1 MSTVFS
7 DFFFDYDKEDTAGVT
22 DQQRMLTPHRH
33 LILPLSIWK
42 SVLLCFE
49 FMFRFMDFL
58 RWFTVC
64 DCHYFV
70 YISHKT
76 ILFSFLNFKTHTLF
90 YWFFFVHH
98 SLYYAIINRKTTLFN
113 ISTKYLLI
121 TIPFWAVWC
130 PKTRYLSTPK
140 CSLLLRKWAIY

>member
-1 MSTVFS
+1 MTRRVWPISKGCS
-7 DFFFDYDKEDTAGVT
+7 
-22 DQQRMLTPHRH
+22 L
-33 LILPLSIWK
+33 LIGTWFYLYLFGSLCC
-42 SVLLCFE
+42 SALNLCFVLWI
-49 FMFRFMDFL
+49 FWDGLRFVIVIISYTFHIKQFCFL
-58 RWFTVC
+58 FWISRLI
-64 DCHYFV
+64 HYF
-70 YISHKT
+70 ID
-76 ILFSFLNFKTHTLF
+76 
-90 YWFFFVHH
+90 FFFVHH